1 MATFRRL
8 TQQVYNKSISCV
20 NMRKIATSA
29 TGKQRVA
36 ELDDTF
42 ITECPMRKTLNVLK
56 TYASEER
63 ASTNLIGRP
72 FEEIPGPKGLPI
84 LGTLLDYFKKD
95 GLSFTKMFEA
105 YNKRAL
111 EYGPIFREQ
120 ITTVK
125 TVVISDLDEYSKVI
139 KAEGRFPHRREMEPM
154 MYHRHQ
160 RGVDLGLINSQGEEW
175 HKYRSVLSRKLLLS
189 KEIQQHC
196 SAMDAVAN
204 DFITRLDL
212 LQQSESG
219 EVHNLEHEIF
229 KWSMESVGT
238 VLFEE
243 RIGCLDPEP
252 PKLALD
258 FIANLVGYFKLMQ
271 PLMYNAPIYKIFPT
285 KQWNQF
291 VNFADNVMNIG
302 KTFVERKINKL
313 QKEIEDGNVNTE
325 ESSKFLSYLLT
336 QKSLSL
342 CEATSSAVD
351 LLSGAVETVS
361 ISLLLIAFYHYLQTN
376 PQVQEEIH
384 KEVCKVVTPGEE
396 LTSTKLA
403 NIPLVKACLKEALRI
418 YPITFATSRVT
429 NKDIEVCGY
438 HIPAN
443 THVQCNVYGLGRNSD
458 LFPQP
463 LEFRPKRWIGN
474 RSDNNG
480 KALYNLTWG
489 HGPRMCIGRRIAE
502 QEIFILLTKII
513 QNFRLEYNH
522 EDVQPVLNTVM
533 TPDRPLLIKF
543 IPRHPENQ

>member
-351 LLSGAVETVS
+351 LLSGAVETVR
-361 ISLLLIAFYHYLQTN
+361 
-376 PQVQEEIH
+376 
-384 KEVCKVVTPGEE
+384 EE

>member
-8 TQQVYNKSISCV
+8 THKSYNTHV
-20 NMRKIATSA
+20 NLRRIATSA
-29 TGKQRVA
+29 MGKQQVA

-42 ITECPMRKTLNVLK
+42 ITQCPMRKTFNVLK
-56 TYASEER
+56 TYASEEP
-63 ASTNLIGRP
+63 ASSNLIGRP
-72 FEEIPGPKGLPI
+72 FEEVPGPKGLPI

-95 GLSFTKMFEA
+95 GLSFQKMFEA
-105 YNKRAL
+105 YNQRAL

-154 MYHRHQ
+154 MYHRYQ
-160 RGVDLGLINSQGEEW
+160 RGIGLGLINSQGEEW

-189 KEIQQHC
+189 KEIQQHIP
-196 SAMDAVAN
+196 AMDKVAN

-212 LQQSESG
+212 LRQTEKG
-219 EVHNLEHEIF
+219 EIHNLEHEIF
-229 KWSMESVGT
+229 KWSMESIGT

-243 RIGCLDPEP
+243 RIGCLDPKP

-271 PLMYNAPIYKIFPT
+271 PLMYNAPIYKVFPT

-291 VNFADNVMNIG
+291 VNYADNVINIG
-302 KTFVERKINKL
+302 RSFVERKMNKL
-313 QKEIEDGNVNTE
+313 QEEMENGNTNTE
-325 ESSKFLSYLLT
+325 EACKFLTYLLN

-342 CEATSSAVD
+342 DEATSSAVD
-351 LLSGAVETVS
+351 LLSGAVETTSNS
-361 ISLLLIAFYHYLQTN
+361 IAWVLYCLAKN
-376 PQVQEEIH
+376 PHVQEEVY
-384 KEVCKVVTPGEE
+384 KEICKTVAPGEE
-396 LTSTKLA
+396 LTRSILA
-403 NIPLVKACLKEALRI
+403 NVPQVKACLKEALRI

-429 NKDIEVCGY
+429 NKDIQICGY
-438 HIPAN
+438 HIPAG

-458 LFPQP
+458 VFPQP

-480 KALYNLTWG
+480 KAFYNLVWG
-489 HGPRMCIGRRIAE
+489 HGSRMCIGRRIAE

-533 TPDRPLLIKF
+533 TPDRPLQIKF
-543 IPRHPENQ
+543 IPRHPTNQ